1 MEEKIYKRIQLTKDD
16 VIRPAYI
23 PELDRVILP
32 EDFHVESN
40 EFGKHF
46 MFEPKT
52 NVRCDELN
60 NYIYSIQKNIYTT
73 VAEEY
78 DNVIFEKICETAKEA
93 GFTDAYILN
102 KEFIITAIQNELN
115 RRQKG

>member
-1 MEEKIYKRIQLTKDD
+1 MDEKVYKRIQLTKDD
-16 VIRPAYI
+16 VIGPAYI
-23 PELDRVILP
+23 PELDRVKLP
-32 EDFHVESN
+32 EDFHVKSN

-46 MFEPKT
+46 IFEPKT
-52 NVRCDELN
+52 NILCDGLN
-60 NYIYSIQKNIYTT
+60 NYIYSVQKSIYTH

-78 DNVIFEKICETAKEA
+78 DNAVFEAICNTAREA